1 MDRGTLKTKWRWS
14 ADYTVRTICEA
25 FIDIWRHYFSTYPF
39 LIILGAMRR
48 LRRRLKI
55 IWMPKSPGRPPIDEA
70 VVDLILEM
78 KRENPGWGGQRISD
92 ELSLLSIKCSK
103 KTVLKVLRENGL
115 VPPKKKFTPPS
126 WKSLFNAYS
135 RIWGID
141 FTAVFDIK
149 GNQLFIF
156 NILDWNTRKLII
168 SIPTLKPT
176 RAWISQQFR
185 NAAIETGDNFPD
197 AIVRDNDALFKD
209 WLDPFL
215 TEFDVTPILIDHHSP
230 WQNGRTERIQ
240 KTEKDEVLRRIP
252 IADVQHCAEL
262 NSLYKNHYNSQ
273 RPHQAINGRTPQGDV
288 SSKILEHSERK
299 IIKIREVNGLITSF
313 ALEAA

>member
-1 MDRGTLKTKWRWS
+1 
-14 ADYTVRTICEA
+14 
-25 FIDIWRHYFSTYPF
+25 
-39 LIILGAMRR
+39 
-48 LRRRLKI
+48 
-55 IWMPKSPGRPPIDEA
+55 MPKSPGRPPIDEA
-70 VVDLILEM
+70 IVDLILEM
-78 KRENPGWGGQRISD
+78 KRENLGWGGQRISD
-92 ELSLLSIKCSK
+92 ELALLGIIVSK
-103 KTVLKVLRENGL
+103 KSVLKVLKENGL

-156 NILDWNTRKLII
+156 NILDWNTRKLIV
-168 SIPTLKPT
+168 STPTLNPT
-176 RAWISQQFR
+176 RVWISQQFR

-197 AIVRDNDALFKD
+197 AIVRDNDALFKG

-215 TEFDVTPILIDHHSP
+215 REFDAIPILIDYHCP

-252 IADVQHCAEL
+252 IADVHHCAEL
-262 NSLYKNHYNSQ
+262 NSLYKNQYNKY
-273 RPHQAINGRTPQGDV
+273 RPHQALEGRAPENRVSPKTPV
-288 SSKILEHSERK
+288 LSENK
-299 IIKIREVNGLITSF
+299 IIKIAEVNGLITRF
-313 ALEAA
+313 VLEAA

>member
-14 ADYTVRTICEA
+14 ADYTVRTIREA
-25 FIDIWRHYFSTYPF
+25 CIDIWRHYFSTYPF
-39 LIILGAMRR
+39 LIILGAIRR
-48 LRRRLKI
+48 LRRRLKK
-55 IWMPKSPGRPPIDEA
+55 IWLPKSPGRPPIDEA
-70 VVDLILEM
+70 IVDLILEM
-78 KRENPGWGGQRISD
+78 KRENLGWGGQRISD
-92 ELSLLSIKCSK
+92 ELALLGIIVSK
-103 KTVLKVLRENGL
+103 KSVLKVLKENGL

-156 NILDWNTRKLII
+156 NILDWNTRKLIV
-168 SIPTLKPT
+168 STPTLNPT
-176 RAWISQQFR
+176 RVWISQQFR

-197 AIVRDNDALFKD
+197 AIVRDNDALFKG

-215 TEFDVTPILIDHHSP
+215 REFDAIPILIDYHCP

-252 IADVQHCAEL
+252 IADVHHCAKL
-262 NSLYKNHYNSQ
+262 NSLYKNQYNKY
-273 RPHQAINGRTPQGDV
+273 RPHQALEGRAPENRVSPKTPV
-288 SSKILEHSERK
+288 LSENK
-299 IIKIREVNGLITSF
+299 IIKIAEVNGLITRF
-313 ALEAA
+313 VLEAA